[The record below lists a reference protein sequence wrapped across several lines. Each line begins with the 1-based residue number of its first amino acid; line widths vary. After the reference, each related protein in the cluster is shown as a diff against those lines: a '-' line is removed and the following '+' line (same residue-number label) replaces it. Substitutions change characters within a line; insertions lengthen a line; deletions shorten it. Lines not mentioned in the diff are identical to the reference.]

1 MDLPPW
7 IHRPAAATAA
17 ASAAI
22 AAQPREPHKRAP
34 APWRRVR
41 ARVAKAAD
49 DVDGFGYDAGDELGA
64 ARSARPGCGTSYA
77 ERMKKKHDAFA
88 QCRARATSDLIA
100 SAPAAVGFREDVR
113 LAVEAKLQELIDW
126 AAERHCCYARGLT
139 EQVPKVVH
147 RNPMTVQDVTMCYRV
162 TVPRLLCSA
171 CGEWDVQAEECGC
184 FPASPVDPKLW
195 LMTSAAPS
203 WFGMAC
209 ARGVSRRRNPC

>member
-1 MDLPPW
+1 MSWAPPVLLGL
-7 IHRPAAATAA
+7 AAA
-17 ASAAI
+17 
-22 AAQPREPHKRAP
+22 
-34 APWRRVR
+34 RRT
-41 ARVAKAAD
+41 
-49 DVDGFGYDAGDELGA
+49 
-64 ARSARPGCGTSYA
+64 PYA